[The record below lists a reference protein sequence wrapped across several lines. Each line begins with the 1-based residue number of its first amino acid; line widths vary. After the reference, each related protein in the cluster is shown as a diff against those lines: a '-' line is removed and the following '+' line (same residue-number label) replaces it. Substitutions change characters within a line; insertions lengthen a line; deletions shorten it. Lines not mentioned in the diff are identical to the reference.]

1 MPTATVTS
9 KGQIT
14 LPKEVREVL
23 RVDTGDLVDF
33 VINDQGQVTVHSVSG
48 DVRRLR
54 GMLKRPGQRP
64 VSVEEMNEGILR
76 HHARKR

>member
-1 MPTATVTS
+1 MPTATITS

-14 LPKEVREVL
+14 LPKEVREAL
-23 RVDTGDLVDF
+23 RVSTGDQIDF
-33 VINDQGQVTVHSVSG
+33 VINERGEVTVHSALG

-54 GMLKRPGQRP
+54 GMLKRPGQRAI
-64 VSVEEMNEGILR
+64 SVEEMNEAILR

>member
-1 MPTATVTS
+1 MPTATITS

-14 LPKEVREVL
+14 IPREVREVL
-23 RVDTGDLVDF
+23 RVEAGDQVDF
-33 VINDQGQVTVHSVSG
+33 SINERGEVIVRSVSG

-54 GMLKRPGQRP
+54 GLLKRSRQRP
-64 VSVEEMNEGILR
+64 VSVEQMNEGILR